1 MLNDF
6 IYLQRGKKSSLH
18 LLREDLAS
26 KNVAN
31 LVNVLLKALFYKLWW
46 DDSSLIIVRRLN
58 LCFLIDIWLT
68 WWVLECTTFKCSL
81 LRQFYEI
88 ETVFFQVRPSLK
100 QFTITGLKQLQ
111 YWQMINLRNEG
122 KILENLGQI
131 AIFGSIAKYFDD
143 LWSRWLKKSSERKF
157 YYLSN
162 FTLLS

>member
-6 IYLQRGKKSSLH
+6 IIYLQRGKKSSLH

-68 WWVLECTTFKCSL
+68 WWVLECTTFKYSL

-88 ETVFFQVRPSLK
+88 ETVFFSGKTFLK
-100 QFTITGLKQLQ
+100 TTYHHRTKTTAILTNDKPKKWRQDSRKSRTNCNF
-111 YWQMINLRNEG
+111 WIN
-122 KILENLGQI
+122 
-131 AIFGSIAKYFDD
+131 S
-143 LWSRWLKKSSERKF
+143 
-157 YYLSN
+157 
-162 FTLLS
+162 